1 MSLPETD
8 MALPGAAERR
18 SRLRFLLPAVLG
30 IALLAAAIGLWSRHG
45 AAVFFDM
52 VSAGIAYCF

>member
-1 MSLPETD
+1 MALPETD
-8 MALPGAAERR
+8 MALPETIGRR
-18 SRLRFLLPAVLG
+18 SRLRLLLPALLG
-30 IALLAAAIGLWSRHG
+30 VALLAAAIGLWARHG